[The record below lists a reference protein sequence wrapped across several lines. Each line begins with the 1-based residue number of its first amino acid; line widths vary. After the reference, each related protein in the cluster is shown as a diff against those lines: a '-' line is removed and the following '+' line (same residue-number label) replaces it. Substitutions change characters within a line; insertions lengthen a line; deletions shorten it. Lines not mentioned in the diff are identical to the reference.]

1 MASYNLSPEL
11 CDLLDLAREMLDT
24 EIFLHRRTDV
34 PTQGLL
40 IDDYTFRTG
49 KNVIAFSSSQLG
61 MLKDFVIAKQCL
73 ILLARGIA
81 AKNNRYRVLSFENST
96 ALAGARQIY
105 LDTLKDEN
113 TRKMEMWRKKQLI
126 FELFLLFHETLSE
139 LPLTILANV
148 VIAKQYPVMRNA
160 QVYTLLK
167 GSMRDMHDLVPVK
180 DFIPQRYFVLHN
192 GMFYARDM
200 LLAYVMSEYKLNPV
214 INIPELQRF
223 RNLDVKEMMTHRWS
237 RSIWYHTKV
246 IGDAM
251 SNILKLSI
259 NYDFERDLDPDYFL
273 AVYEC
278 CADIVNRWLVMMAM
292 QDWYTWDS
300 ADNLLATLKNRND
313 TENYVTD
320 DLFGRE

>member
-11 CDLLDLAREMLDT
+11 RDLLDLAGEMLDT

-61 MLKDFVIAKQCL
+61 TLKDFVIAKQCL

-126 FELFLLFHETLSE
+126 FELYLLFHETLSE

-160 QVYTLLK
+160 QVYSLLK

-200 LLAYVMSEYKLNPV
+200 LLAYILSEYKLNPV

-251 SNILKLSI
+251 SNILRLSI
-259 NYDFERDLDPDYFL
+259 NYDFERDIDPDYFL

-278 CADIVNRWLVMMAM
+278 GADIVNRWLVMMAM

-300 ADNLLATLKNRND
+300 ADNLLATLKNRKD

>member
-11 CDLLDLAREMLDT
+11 RDLIDLTKEMLDT
-24 EIFLHRRTDV
+24 EIYLHRRTDV
-34 PTQGLL
+34 PSEGLL

-73 ILLARGIA
+73 TLLFRGIA
-81 AKNNRYRVLSFENST
+81 AKNDRYKVLSFEDKT
-96 ALAGARQIY
+96 ALAGAHQIY
-105 LDTLKDEN
+105 LETLKDEN

-139 LPLTILANV
+139 LPQTILGNV

-160 QVYTLLK
+160 QVYSLLK

-180 DFIPQRYFVLHN
+180 EFIPQRYFVMHN

-200 LLAYVMSEYKLNPV
+200 LLAYILSEYKLNPV

-237 RSIWYHTKV
+237 RSIWYHTKI

-251 SNILKLSI
+251 SNILKLTV
-259 NYDFERDLDPDYFL
+259 NFDFERDMDPTYFL
-273 AVYEC
+273 TVYDC
-278 CADIVNRWLVMMAM
+278 GVDIVNRWLVMTAM
-292 QDWYTWDS
+292 QDWYTWDTPDHHLS
-300 ADNLLATLKNRND
+300 TLKNR
-313 TENYVTD
+313 ENIENFVME
-320 DLFGRE
+320 DLFGQV